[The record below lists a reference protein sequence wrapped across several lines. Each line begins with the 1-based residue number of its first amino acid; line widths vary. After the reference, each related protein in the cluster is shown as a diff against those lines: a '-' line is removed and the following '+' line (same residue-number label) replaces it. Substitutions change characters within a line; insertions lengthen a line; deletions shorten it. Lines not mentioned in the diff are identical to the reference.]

1 MLSTNLREQSS
12 IMARVLHLVDCLLV
26 IGYLSV
32 LVQWYRVPWSDYY
45 TRLTIIT
52 FFLCL
57 VSFQSFQLYRS
68 WRGWKFYKEFFVIV
82 KAWAA
87 VIGPLLFYFFIFKIS
102 EGYSRVVFMI
112 WSTTTPIL
120 LFIVH
125 IAARKILRYY
135 RRRGKNVRR
144 AVIVGAGDLGIKLAK
159 ELGKIPWAGIEVIG
173 FFDDKIAEEPELT
186 AMGKPVLGE
195 IASLSECL
203 KTNDIDYVYIALP
216 MRAERKIFSILR
228 ECRSLG
234 ARIYLVPDLY
244 VFGLHHAEIQS
255 LGKMLVL
262 NFNPHTEW
270 KRSFDVVFSAI
281 VLFCS
286 LPLTLFISLLI
297 KLEDGGPI
305 IYRHKR
311 IAAAG
316 KEFYCLKFRTMRVG
330 ANEELKELLGKNPEM
345 REEWD
350 RTYKLKNDPRITR
363 IGRLLRGTSLD
374 EFPQFFNVLKGDM
387 SVVGARPIVG
397 GELQEFY
404 RESAGRYCSM
414 KPGITGP
421 WQVSKRSNIEKY
433 QERVDL
439 DDWYILNYSLWTD
452 IKIIFR
458 TVYIMFK
465 RNGAY

>member
-12 IMARVLHLVDCLLV
+12 IIARILHLVDCVLV
-26 IGYLSV
+26 VGYLSL
-32 LVQWYRVPWSDYY
+32 LVYWYRVPWSIYY

-52 FFLCL
+52 FCLCL
-57 VSFQSFQLYRS
+57 IGFQSFQLYRS
-68 WRGWKFYKEFFVIV
+68 WRGWKFYMEFYVII
-82 KAWAA
+82 KAWGT
-87 VIGPLLFYFFIFKIS
+87 VVGLLLLYFFLFKIS
-102 EGYSRVVFMI
+102 VAYSRVVFLI

-120 LFIVH
+120 LFLVH
-125 IAARKILRYY
+125 LLARKLLRQF
-135 RRRGKNVRR
+135 RRRGRNIRR
-144 AVIVGAGDLGIKLAK
+144 AVIVGAGDLGISLAR
-159 ELGKIPWAGIEVIG
+159 ELETIPWAGIEIMG
-173 FFDDKIAEEPELT
+173 FFDDKVAEEPELT
-186 AMGKPVLGE
+186 AMGKPVIGE
-195 IASLSECL
+195 IAVLRDYL
-203 KTNDIDYVYIALP
+203 TTNVIDYVYIALP

-244 VFGLHHAEIQS
+244 VFGLHHAEMQS
-255 LGKMLVL
+255 LGSMLVL

-270 KRSFDVVFSAI
+270 KRGFDILFSTGVLVF
-281 VLFCS
+281 S
-286 LPLTLFISLLI
+286 LPLMFIISLLI
-297 KLEDGGPI
+297 KLEDWGPV

-311 IAAAG
+311 ITATG
-316 KEFYCLKFRTMRVG
+316 KEFDCLKFRTMRIG
-330 ANEELKELLGKNPEM
+330 ADQELSTLLRERPAL
-345 REEWD
+345 REEWEQ
-350 RTYKLKNDPRITR
+350 TYKLKKDPRITR
-363 IGRLLRGTSLD
+363 IGRILRKTSLD
-374 EFPQFFNVLKGDM
+374 EFPQFLNVLKGDM

-397 GELQEFY
+397 GELREYY

-421 WQVSKRSNIEKY
+421 WQVSKRSNIDDY

-465 RNGAY
+465 RDGAY